1 MKAYIGP
8 YKNWFG
14 PYQLARAICFW
25 HTVDPL
31 REDMTYVDK
40 LGDWLSER
48 KWLMRFFEWYYR
60 GGHDRKVKVKVHDY
74 DTWNMDQTLAYII
87 HPMLIQ
93 LKKTKHGSP
102 NVDDEDVPAHL
113 HRPAGLKEWETDDN
127 WHHRW
132 NWVLEE
138 MIWAFETSIKD
149 EPCFVD
155 DNGVVDLEGSEKYYK
170 QRANGFRLFG
180 KYYQGLWD

>member
-40 LGDWLSER
+40 FGDWLSKR
-48 KWLMRFFEWYYR
+48 KWLMRFLEWNYR
-60 GGHDRKVKVKVHDY
+60 GGHNRKIKVKIHDY
-74 DTWNMDQTLAYII
+74 DTWNMDDTLSHII
-87 HPMLIQ
+87 YPMLVQ

-127 WHHRW
+127 WHLRW
-132 NWVLEE
+132 NWVLDQ
-138 MIWAFETSIKD
+138 MIWSFEASTKD
-149 EPCFVD
+149 EPVFYKED
-155 DNGVVDLEGSEKYYK
+155 GSLDVEKYDNHYK
-170 QRANGFRLFG
+170 QLRNGFRLFG